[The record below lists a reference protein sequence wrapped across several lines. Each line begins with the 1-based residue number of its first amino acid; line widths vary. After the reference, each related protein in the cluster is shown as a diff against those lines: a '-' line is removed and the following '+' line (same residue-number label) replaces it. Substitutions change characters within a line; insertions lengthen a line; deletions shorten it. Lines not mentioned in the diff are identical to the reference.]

1 MCNNEKQPMRICSHC
16 GESLESQFEICW
28 NCGTSKDGDL
38 NPEFEALREKETQP
52 DQIESAKSIYLY
64 LGFGLLLWFILYMS
78 LSSYFIEPDYS
89 YKSEFSSFICIISV
103 FMVLAFIA
111 FLLIVIL
118 LVIRKQ
124 DAPPGKYRL
133 LSGLY
138 LDEEIACPH
147 CLTINH
153 PLSYFCLTCMTPLTS
168 HAAIDPIYRIYAQGN
183 TYQKAAAK
191 PANFLVVLGM
201 WLLFG
206 LQIPFMIWGFFESL
220 SEAEITREAYLI
232 GYESP
237 LSATLPELF
246 SKCLCLISTGA
257 MIFLYTAIIVKV
269 TWNYN
274 RKPVTPL

>member
-1 MCNNEKQPMRICSHC
+1 MRICSHC